1 MQEEYTRVKPVDKER
16 MSKYLEAAK
25 GPGRT
30 MKQFAEECGVNPSTF
45 SRIVNKKLGGAS
57 TETVIRSIF
66 EHSKRFCFSRGGAAV
81 CRKMY
86 WCNYRTYE
94 HGS

>member
-57 TETVIRSIF
+57 T
-66 EHSKRFCFSRGGAAV
+66 
-81 CRKMY
+81 
-86 WCNYRTYE
+86 
-94 HGS
+94 